1 MSADD
6 MTSEERRLREL
17 EATDQRLTKRIDQL
31 EKLIR
36 RLATTVGATRQMTEA
51 P

>member
-6 MTSEERRLREL
+6 MTTEEHRIREL
-17 EATDQRLTKRIDQL
+17 EATDKRLNARIDQL